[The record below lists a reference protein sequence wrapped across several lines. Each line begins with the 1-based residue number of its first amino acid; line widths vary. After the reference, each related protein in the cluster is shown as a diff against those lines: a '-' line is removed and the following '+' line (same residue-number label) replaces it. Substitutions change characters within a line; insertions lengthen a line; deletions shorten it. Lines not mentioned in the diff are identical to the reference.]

1 MNKPAF
7 YLQYIFTLSIISD
20 GDDDSSIKESGND
33 DKPESANEE
42 VNLANAAQTSTPDQ
56 GRLRPNSQA
65 RTSLEDSQALSS
77 QNLERK
83 ILEAIGNYFFNWNG
97 KGKT

>member
-33 DKPESANEE
+33 DKPESAIDE

-56 GRLRPNSQA
+56 GHLRPSLQLNSQPNS
-65 RTSLEDSQALSS
+65 SLEISQ
-77 QNLERK
+77 
-83 ILEAIGNYFFNWNG
+83 G
-97 KGKT
+97 K

>member
-56 GRLRPNSQA
+56 GHLRSNLKLNSQPNS
-65 RTSLEDSQALSS
+65 SLEISQ
-77 QNLERK
+77 
-83 ILEAIGNYFFNWNG
+83 G
-97 KGKT
+97 K

>member
-1 MNKPAF
+1 MSYDLNKPVF
-7 YLQYIFTLSIISD
+7 SQYLFTLAIILD

-56 GRLRPNSQA
+56 GHSRPNLQLDSQPNS
-65 RTSLEDSQALSS
+65 SLELSQ
-77 QNLERK
+77 
-83 ILEAIGNYFFNWNG
+83 G
-97 KGKT
+97 K

>member
-1 MNKPAF
+1 MLYDLNKPAF
-7 YLQYIFTLSIISD
+7 SQNIFTLAIILD

-56 GRLRPNSQA
+56 GHLRPSLQLNSQPNS
-65 RTSLEDSQALSS
+65 SLELSQ
-77 QNLERK
+77 
-83 ILEAIGNYFFNWNG
+83 G
-97 KGKT
+97 K